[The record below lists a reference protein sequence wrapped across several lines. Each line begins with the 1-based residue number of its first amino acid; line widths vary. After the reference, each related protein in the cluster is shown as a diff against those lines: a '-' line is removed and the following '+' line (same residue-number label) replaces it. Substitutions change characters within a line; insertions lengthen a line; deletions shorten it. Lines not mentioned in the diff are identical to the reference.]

1 MYQSCCCA
9 VKKQR
14 REGRAYRHALSVRK
28 GFKVAKSQGF
38 KDPNAEP
45 LSLPTGKPYNVYT
58 ATFETLKPCNFE
70 NLTVAR
76 RLDYQ
81 VGDGRNR
88 GRTCFC
94 DHAGGQTP
102 PG

>member
-38 KDPNAEP
+38 KDPHAEP
-45 LSLPTGKPYNVYT
+45 LSLPTGKPYNFYT
-58 ATFETLKPCNFE
+58 ATFATSKPCNFE
-70 NLTVAR
+70 TLRSRVGWTIRLGTVVIAAILVLVTMQEVKLR
-76 RLDYQ
+76 Q
-81 VGDGRNR
+81 G
-88 GRTCFC
+88 
-94 DHAGGQTP
+94 
-102 PG
+102 